1 MYTSTLPR
9 SNWLRPASIRFAWYR
24 HMPASSLPW
33 FSIVPRYDAYAA
45 QLLKQYVFDTAMQ
58 RNVTQL
64 REMMGDQGFAVM
76 CNNLTHAQ
84 ITELIVKWGHY
95 TAEYIFA
102 IDALRGSFIIP
113 FILQVC
119 SVTIFRALLCA
130 RADISTQG
138 VADVLVWLVTRLY
151 RGETAG
157 RMELLLGAGVRWA
170 TVFWRLNHL
179 VAEPGTHPIYLA
191 WAMIHL

>member
-1 MYTSTLPR
+1 
-9 SNWLRPASIRFAWYR
+9 
-24 HMPASSLPW
+24 
-33 FSIVPRYDAYAA
+33 
-45 QLLKQYVFDTAMQ
+45 MQ

-84 ITELIVKWGHY
+84 ITELIVKWGDY
-95 TAEYIFA
+95 TADYILT

-130 RADISTQG
+130 RAYISRQVVT
-138 VADVLVWLVTRLY
+138 DVLVWLVTRLY
-151 RGETAG
+151 YGETAG
-157 RMELLLGAGVRWA
+157 RMELLFGAGVRWA
-170 TVFWRLNHL
+170 TVF
-179 VAEPGTHPIYLA
+179 
-191 WAMIHL
+191 